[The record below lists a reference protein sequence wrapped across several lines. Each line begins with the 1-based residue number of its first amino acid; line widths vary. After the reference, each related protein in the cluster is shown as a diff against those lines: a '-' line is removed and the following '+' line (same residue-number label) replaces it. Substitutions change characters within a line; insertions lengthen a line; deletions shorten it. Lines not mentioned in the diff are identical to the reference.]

1 MRQNVSFRS
10 SGISLVDF
18 SFVLF
23 YTLIGMMSERAY
35 ALTHL
40 PNGRSFPKGGGAKAS
55 YFGLMSFTEA
65 RVRQRRII
73 MN

>member
-1 MRQNVSFRS
+1 MSFRS

-23 YTLIGMMSERAY
+23 YTLIGMMSERGY

-40 PNGRSFPKGGGAKAS
+40 PNGRSFPEGEGAKAS
-55 YFGLMSFTEA
+55 YFALMSFTEA

>member
-1 MRQNVSFRS
+1 MSFRS

-23 YTLIGMMSERAY
+23 YTLIGMM
-35 ALTHL
+35 